1 MELLEE
7 IAGSLKIGKEAL
19 ARDSIELFLKKEL
32 LETEAQMFKIAIRHG
47 VKNVADFDR
56 MLAIGK
62 AKEEDVLDDYMELDY
77 LESRRDDLLK
87 MLQRL
92 R

>member
-7 IAGSLKIGKEAL
+7 IAGGLKIGKEVL

-32 LETEAQMFKIAIRHG
+32 LDTEAQMFKITNRHG
-47 VKNVADFDR
+47 VRTVADFDG
-56 MLAIGK
+56 MLAIGR

-87 MLQRL
+87 MLQRI

>member
-7 IAGSLKIGKEAL
+7 IAGSLRIGEEAL

-32 LETEAQMFKIAIRHG
+32 LDTEAQMFKITIRHG
-47 VKNVADFDR
+47 VKTAADFDR
-56 MLAIGK
+56 MLAIGRS
-62 AKEEDVLDDYMELDY
+62 KEEDVLDDYMELDY

-87 MLQRL
+87 IIVDQ
-92 R
+92 